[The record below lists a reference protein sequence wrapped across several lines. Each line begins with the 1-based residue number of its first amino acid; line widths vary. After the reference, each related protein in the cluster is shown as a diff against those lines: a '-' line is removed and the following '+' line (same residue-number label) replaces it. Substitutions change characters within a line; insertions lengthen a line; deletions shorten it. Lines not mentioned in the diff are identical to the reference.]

1 MKWSDFFKKLGIDL
15 ESEVDDASTD
25 TSKERDVVIKNE
37 NTDSSNINDDVNK
50 EQETKEVT
58 DSNKEEDKPMAF
70 KAPKIDKNGFID
82 LTEVEDADIKAFF
95 KTLNDNRKTELAA
108 RKAEDDKRAVN
119 DAITKYAS
127 NVKFAEGWSLED
139 ALKLGDFSKVAND
152 ENISKEIENA
162 FTNLKAAK
170 AGMFV
175 ADKQS
180 TKSTPVSEGFSP
192 TDAEKNAAMSEDD
205 LIAMAYGADE

>member
-1 MKWSDFFKKLGIDL
+1 MKWSDFFKKLGLNLDD
-15 ESEVDDASTD
+15 EMEDASKD
-25 TSKERDVVIKNE
+25 TSKEKDGVNKNE

-50 EQETKEVT
+50 EQETKEVIN
-58 DSNKEEDKPMAF
+58 SNKEEDKPMAF

-170 AGMFV
+170 ASMFG

>member
-1 MKWSDFFKKLGIDL
+1 MKLSDFFKKLGIDL
-15 ESEVDDASTD
+15 ESEVDETETQASEEIG
-25 TSKERDVVIKNE
+25 KVNKNE
-37 NTDSSNINDDVNK
+37 KTDSSNINSNDKK
-50 EQETKEVT
+50 EQKEEV
-58 DSNKEEDKPMAF
+58 EDKPMAF

-82 LTEVEDADIKAFF
+82 LTEVEDADIKAFL
-95 KTLNDNRKTELAA
+95 KTLNDSRKTELAV

-127 NVKFAEGWSLED
+127 NVKFAEGWSLDD
-139 ALKLGDFSKVAND
+139 ALKLGDFSKVIND
-152 ENISKEIENA
+152 ENINKEIENA

-175 ADKQS
+175 ADKKV
-180 TKSTPVSEGFSP
+180 TKSTPVLQGFSP
-192 TDAEKNAAMSEDD
+192 ADAEKNSAMSEDD

>member
-15 ESEVDDASTD
+15 ESEVDETSTE
-25 TSKERDVVIKNE
+25 SSELNNVEIKKDSVE
-37 NTDSSNINDDVNK
+37 QNT
-50 EQETKEVT
+50 ETKKV
-58 DSNKEEDKPMAF
+58 EEDKKMAF
-70 KAPKIDKNGFID
+70 KAPKIDKNGFYD
-82 LTEVEDADIKAFF
+82 LTDIEDADMKEFF
-95 KTLNDNRKTELAA
+95 KLRNSERKTELAA

-127 NVKFAEGWSLED
+127 GIKFAEGWSLDD

-162 FTNLKAAK
+162 FTNLKSTK

-175 ADKQS
+175 ADKKE
-180 TKSTPVSEGFSP
+180 TKTSNPMLEGFNP
-192 TDAEKNAAMSEDD
+192 QNAQTTGAEANSFMEAFSMME
-205 LIAMAYGADE
+205 

>member
-1 MKWSDFFKKLGIDL
+1 MKWSDIFKKLGIDL

-25 TSKERDVVIKNE
+25 TSKEKDGVNKNE
-37 NTDSSNINDDVNK
+37 NTDSSNINNDFNK

>member
-1 MKWSDFFKKLGIDL
+1 MKWSDIFKKLGIDL
-15 ESEVDDASTD
+15 ESEVDETSTES
-25 TSKERDVVIKNE
+25 SKLNNVEIKK
-37 NTDSSNINDDVNK
+37 DSV
-50 EQETKEVT
+50 EQTTETK
-58 DSNKEEDKPMAF
+58 KLEEDTKMAF
-70 KAPKIDKNGFID
+70 KAPKIDKNGFYD
-82 LTEVEDADIKAFF
+82 LTDIEDADMKEFF
-95 KTLNDNRKTELAA
+95 KSRNTERKAELAA

-127 NVKFAEGWSLED
+127 NVKFADGWSLED

>member
-1 MKWSDFFKKLGIDL
+1 MKWSDFFKKLGL
-15 ESEVDDASTD
+15 NLDDEMED
-25 TSKERDVVIKNE
+25 TSKETSKEKDEVIKNE

-95 KTLNDNRKTELAA
+95 KTLNDSRKTELDA

-127 NVKFAEGWSLED
+127 NVKFADGWSLED

-152 ENISKEIENA
+152 ENINKEIENA
-162 FTNLKAAK
+162 FTNLKTAK
-170 AGMFV
+170 ASMFV
-175 ADKQS
+175 ADKKV
-180 TKSTPVSEGFSP
+180 TKSTPVSEGFNPS
-192 TDAEKNAAMSEDD
+192 DAEKNAAMSEDD